1 MTGRPDEMKLV
12 ADTIAG
18 IDEIRQSRLRDRAY
32 RIVEHGDASGG
43 AIVFRVAASLRL
55 DVGRPDDRPPLCNLC
70 LL

>member
-32 RIVEHGDASGG
+32 RIVEHGDASG
-43 AIVFRVAASLRL
+43 ARSSFA
-55 DVGRPDDRPPLCNLC
+55 
-70 LL
+70 